1 MRDACLLI
9 RYHDRPMSAER
20 SDLLRV
26 MGLFA
31 GSGLDTPRLMN
42 ELFDIK
48 RADTLGKAPS
58 CFYYVKDIERMREMV
73 RELLANNE
81 AYSVGTL
88 ALSGADS
95 SLPAWHPAPVSAPCL
110 GARSMRRSMAWCPI
124 SATTCL
130 LISMFRASQI
140 RFASVAACA
149 HVAGGWDAFSE
160 CGRMKQE

>member
-1 MRDACLLI
+1 
-9 RYHDRPMSAER
+9 MSAER

-31 GSGLDTPRLMN
+31 GAGLDTPRLMN

-88 ALSGADS
+88 ALSGAD
-95 SLPAWHPAPVSAPCL
+95 LIAAGVAPGPRI
-110 GARSMRRSMAWCPI
+110 GALLRRALD
-124 SATTCL
+124 ATVDGLVPNKRDDL
-130 LISMFRASQI
+130 LAYLD
-140 RFASVAACA
+140 V
-149 HVAGGWDAFSE
+149 
-160 CGRMKQE
+160 